1 MTARIPGLTPMA
13 ERTLH
18 ARLSAEIHTVASAAE
33 GSAASLE
40 SLLPDLTRIVLEA
53 IPATPIGSDVLVLV
67 RRTQEISDALRKD
80 GKAGLAR
87 DIDRLA
93 GILHGLA
100 VENIN
105 QGALLDEYRYA
116 TTRARGSAASGSRRS
131 PAALENRTSQAHPAG
146 CGGRDPRTTGLN
158 RWPRDA

>member
-1 MTARIPGLTPMA
+1 MTARIPGLTPTA

-18 ARLSAEIHTVASAAE
+18 ARLSAELHTATTATEGAAT
-33 GSAASLE
+33 SLE
-40 SLLPDLTRIVLEA
+40 SLLPDLTRIVIEA
-53 IPATPIGSDVLVLV
+53 LPATPLPGEVLVLV

-100 VENIN
+100 IETKN
-105 QGALLDEYRYA
+105 QGALLDGYRYA
-116 TTRARGSAASGSRRS
+116 SAPCARTEADRLDRLDRAKGRDAGARLSRERI
-131 PAALENRTSQAHPAG
+131 AALANEA
-146 CGGRDPRTTGLN
+146 
-158 RWPRDA
+158 

>member
-116 TTRARGSAASGSRRS
+116 SAPCARTEADRLERLDRAKGHDTGARLSRERI
-131 PAALENRTSQAHPAG
+131 AALAG
-146 CGGRDPRTTGLN
+146 G
-158 RWPRDA
+158 A

>member
-1 MTARIPGLTPMA
+1 MPARIPGLTPTA

-18 ARLSAEIHTVASAAE
+18 ARLSAEIHTATMLTDGGTQESTAT
-33 GSAASLE
+33 SLE

-53 IPATPIGSDVLVLV
+53 LPATPLPSEVLVLV
-67 RRTQEISDALRKD
+67 RRTQEISDALRRD

-100 VENIN
+100 VDNKN
-105 QGALLDEYRYA
+105 QVALLDEYRYA
-116 TTRARGSAASGSRRS
+116 SAPCAKTDADRLTRLDRARGHDAGARLSRERIQ
-131 PAALENRTSQAHPAG
+131 ALANEG
-146 CGGRDPRTTGLN
+146 
-158 RWPRDA
+158 